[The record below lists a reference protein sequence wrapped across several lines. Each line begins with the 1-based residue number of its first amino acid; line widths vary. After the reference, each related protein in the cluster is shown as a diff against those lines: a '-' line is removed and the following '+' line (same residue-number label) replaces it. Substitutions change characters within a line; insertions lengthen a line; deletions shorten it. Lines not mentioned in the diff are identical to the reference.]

1 MSKFFMTFI
10 GLVAASCMFAACQSD
25 TYHIKGSGTALT
37 DGDILYL
44 ITDIENGIPKDTI
57 VVKDGTFELDGQTDS
72 VVFCILQ
79 DQHRQKFIL
88 PFFIEPGTIKIDISK
103 AQQSLT
109 SGQMA
114 NYKPITKVSGTPIN
128 SKWQAM
134 SDSTAVLAQK
144 MDQTG
149 RFIYENNLGKDELD
163 AKNKQIETLRN
174 DFKNLVIEYARK
186 NIQNELGYFIVIY
199 YEEVIDPATLLEL
212 VNNLPEKTKQR
223 NTIKSIRQRIEKEQ
237 ATSIG
242 NKINN
247 FTMNDIAG
255 KPTSIMSEI
264 VKHKITIIDFWASW
278 CGPCRQEM
286 PNVVK
291 LYNDYNSKGLGIIGI
306 SLDKKQQDWENATKN
321 LGIKWVQ
328 LSDLEGWNNAAAK
341 MMNVRSIPQTIIVDN
356 KGTIIAKGL
365 RGAELESFV
374 QSKLK

>member
-1 MSKFFMTFI
+1 M
-10 GLVAASCMFAACQSD
+10 
-25 TYHIKGSGTALT
+25 
-37 DGDILYL
+37 
-44 ITDIENGIPKDTI
+44 
-57 VVKDGTFELDGQTDS
+57 
-72 VVFCILQ
+72 
-79 DQHRQKFIL
+79 
-88 PFFIEPGTIKIDISK
+88 
-103 AQQSLT
+103 
-109 SGQMA
+109 
-114 NYKPITKVSGTPIN
+114 
-128 SKWQAM
+128 
-134 SDSTAVLAQK
+134 
-144 MDQTG
+144 
-149 RFIYENNLGKDELD
+149 GKDELD

>member
-1 MSKFFMTFI
+1 
-10 GLVAASCMFAACQSD
+10 
-25 TYHIKGSGTALT
+25 
-37 DGDILYL
+37 
-44 ITDIENGIPKDTI
+44 
-57 VVKDGTFELDGQTDS
+57 
-72 VVFCILQ
+72 
-79 DQHRQKFIL
+79 
-88 PFFIEPGTIKIDISK
+88 
-103 AQQSLT
+103 
-109 SGQMA
+109 
-114 NYKPITKVSGTPIN
+114 
-128 SKWQAM
+128 M